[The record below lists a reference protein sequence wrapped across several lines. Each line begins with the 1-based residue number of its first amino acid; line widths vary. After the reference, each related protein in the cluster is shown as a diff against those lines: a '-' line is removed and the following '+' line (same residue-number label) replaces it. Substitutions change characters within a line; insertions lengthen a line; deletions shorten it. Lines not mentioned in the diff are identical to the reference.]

1 MHGVHTQRRAQDGA
15 IVLKEIK
22 KNAAGKVQE
31 AVCNDDAHE
40 RADVAWYAQRA
51 VCKGWNQRRR
61 SREKEQQERERER
74 ERGEGAAEARGW

>member
-31 AVCNDDAHE
+31 AVCNDEGKGFAASQEKTATALATLAPPALAVSTSHPPWKDA
-40 RADVAWYAQRA
+40 
-51 VCKGWNQRRR
+51 
-61 SREKEQQERERER
+61 
-74 ERGEGAAEARGW
+74 